1 MKYAYSMVLI
11 LLITMCVAF
20 GIYLTCQMIY
30 ATYIM
35 YGIWWF
41 VWYIIAAIAS
51 IIFSIELVR
60 TWTK

>member
-1 MKYAYSMVLI
+1 MKLLHSFIIGSMLI
-11 LLITMCVAF
+11 CCVAF
-20 GIYLTCQMIY
+20 GIYLTYQMIY

-35 YGIWWF
+35 YGGWWF

-51 IIFSIELVR
+51 FIFSIELVR